1 MVMNELLTLFLDEDR
16 SRPVRHRNAASIERD
31 LPREPSDFS
40 LIVTFPA
47 KLVPLDGKMNG
58 DD

>member
-16 SRPVRHRNAASIERD
+16 SHRNAASIERD